1 VIDFEFAAFDWR
13 VQEMA
18 VALTKLRFGHI
29 SNCLTSHFEG
39 MLQLKESTER
49 K

>member
-18 VALTKLRFGHI
+18 VALTKLRFGNI
-29 SNCLTSHFEG
+29 SIVFKTSFVEG
-39 MLQLKESTER
+39 TSQLKGST
-49 K
+49 